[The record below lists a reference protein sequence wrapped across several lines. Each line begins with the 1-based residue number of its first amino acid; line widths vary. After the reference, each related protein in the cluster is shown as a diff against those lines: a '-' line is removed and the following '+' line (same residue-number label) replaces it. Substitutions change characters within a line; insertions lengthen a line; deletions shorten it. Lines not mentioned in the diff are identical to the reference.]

1 MELLDRSP
9 WYWGNLTWPEL
20 RDAARR
26 RAVVVQPIG
35 AMEQHGPHLPL
46 NTDNYII
53 GHLCHRAAAASPG
66 DLLILPVIPYA
77 FNAHHLD
84 FPGVITIDGQT
95 VIRYLVDVASS
106 IARHG
111 FDRLILISGH
121 GVNPPYL
128 AVAANEVNVRT
139 GALCA
144 SLFWSSLAGPMDDIL
159 TSTQPGG
166 TGHACELETSVM
178 LYLDPEN
185 VKLDQIADETGFVQ
199 GDYLRMDLRSST
211 GVHLGEHW
219 WSSFSPG
226 GVAGQPSLAT
236 AAKGEHLITRAAA
249 NLGALAR
256 ELRDRPDPAA
266 TRQDRH

>member
-20 RDAARR
+20 REAARR

-53 GHLCHRAAAASPG
+53 GHLCHRAAEESPD

-77 FNAHHLD
+77 FNAHHMD
-84 FPGVITIDGQT
+84 FPGVVAIDGQT
-95 VIRYLVDVASS
+95 IISYVVDVATS

-111 FDRLILISGH
+111 FSRMILISGH

-128 AVAANEVNVRT
+128 AVAANEVNIRT

-159 TSTQPGG
+159 TSDQPGG

-178 LYLDPEN
+178 LYLDPDR
-185 VKLDQIADETGFVQ
+185 VRQDLIVDDTGFVQ
-199 GDYLRMDLRSST
+199 GDYLQMDLRGGT

-219 WSSFSPG
+219 WSSFSPS
-226 GVAGQPSLAT
+226 GVAGQATLAS
-236 AAKGEHLITRAAA
+236 AAKGERLISRAAT

-256 ELRDRPDPAA
+256 ELRDRPDPAT
-266 TRQDRH
+266 TRQDLH